1 MQVEGAPVSGM
12 PIKVH
17 AAYDPITAA
26 ECEVADG
33 FDPKM
38 PLVAGASTQLVI
50 QVRLLRHCLLLVSV
64 YELQTGALR
73 TGGFRGV
80 WCQLL
85 TAGSFRILWSFIFS
99 PTESVLCHSSTA

>member
-1 MQVEGAPVSGM
+1 M

-33 FDPKM
+33 FDPKT

-50 QVRLLRHCLLLVSV
+50 QVRFFSCMRASSAFLCSV
-64 YELQTGALR
+64 NVQQR
-73 TGGFRGV
+73 T
-80 WCQLL
+80 
-85 TAGSFRILWSFIFS
+85 
-99 PTESVLCHSSTA
+99 VLCVGVNNM

>member
-33 FDPKM
+33 FDPKL

-50 QVRLLRHCLLLVSV
+50 QVRLLRHRFFSYRC
-64 YELQTGALR
+64 TWAAH
-73 TGGFRGV
+73 RGIV
-80 WCQLL
+80 C
-85 TAGSFRILWSFIFS
+85 
-99 PTESVLCHSSTA
+99 